1 MMKHVLFFSVVI
13 GFAVMSYVAGRAN
26 GQPNRRV
33 QRYGMVIGVRPEMLE
48 TYKRLHADPWPGVI
62 NRIHECNIRNYSIY
76 LKEVEH
82 GKYYLFS
89 YFEYVGTDF
98 EADMKKMAEDPVTQE
113 WWKNTD
119 PCQKPIPLR
128 GEGEFWANMEEV
140 FHTW

>member
-1 MMKHVLFFSVVI
+1 M
-13 GFAVMSYVAGRAN
+13 R
-26 GQPNRRV
+26 
-33 QRYGMVIGVRPEMLE
+33 RYGMVIEARPEMLE

-89 YFEYVGTDF
+89 YFEYVGEDF
-98 EADMKKMAEDPVTQE
+98 DADMKKMAEDPVTRE

-119 PCQKPIPLR
+119 PCQKPIPLH